1 MSYKTLYRAYRPQN
15 FYDVVG
21 QNHITKT
28 FMNALKKDKI
38 SHAYLF
44 TGPRGTGKTSVA
56 KIIAKAVNCEKAPT
70 SEPCNNCSSCVSIN
84 SGFDSDIFEID
95 AASNNGVDE
104 IREIRDKVKYAPS
117 VGRFKVYIID
127 EVHMLST
134 GAFNALL
141 KTLEEPPTHVIFILA
156 TTEPHKIPAT
166 IISRCQRFD
175 FKSISIKDIIERMNY
190 IISVENIKIEPNAVY
205 TIAKHA
211 QGGMRDALSLL
222 DQALSYSGDFIS
234 EANVHDILG
243 TISEEHLIN
252 IVSKLAN
259 HDTTTVLKLIDDL
272 ISLGK
277 EPLRLIENI
286 IYYFRDLYL
295 IKKMDII
302 DKQIISNH
310 SEKTIAL
317 AKGFSDKELFE
328 IISILNE
335 TQYEMRKTSQ
345 PRIFIELAM
354 FKINEIIISDIKIE
368 QEELQEEVSEIIDIE
383 EQEEEIT
390 EIEETVEDD
399 VEMKYLDVTVIENI
413 LNNGS
418 KEKKLTLVMQWHLL
432 KNSDIELANIEQIL
446 LDGNVEAVSN
456 DNKIILSYEYDA
468 ICATLYEKDVYDKAV
483 YLLEKTFN
491 EKFEIVALPRRIW
504 NEKRDEFVEQFRK
517 KIKYP
522 KLSPINEPIIIKKR
536 TNKYEYEPEIV
547 KEMVNLFGDDI
558 VKIK

>member
-1 MSYKTLYRAYRPQN
+1 
-15 FYDVVG
+15 
-21 QNHITKT
+21 
-28 FMNALKKDKI
+28 MNALKKDKI